1 MAVNFIHC
9 SGCYIQRV
17 LDNNQFLA
25 QASNIALT
33 SLSLRFHFYK
43 LKRENNN
50 FLVCLLGSSKD

>member
-1 MAVNFIHC
+1 MAVNFIRC

-17 LDNNQFLA
+17 LDNNPFLA
-25 QASNIALT
+25 QASNVALT

-50 FLVCLLGSSKD
+50 SLVSLLGLSKD